1 MGKKTTIQDIA
12 DALGISRNTVSKAI
26 NNSDGIADAT
36 REKILQKA
44 IEMDYK
50 QFSYVSTLLSAGQ
63 GETAGTEHKGTIA
76 LFNITYLSNSHFAS
90 TMMDKIHEEISRLGY
105 SFVIN
110 RVSHEN
116 IENLTLPKT
125 FDKDQVTAI
134 ICTEIFDPAYSD
146 MICSLGIPVLFVDGP
161 ARRGAR
167 SVQADQLMMDNKTE
181 ITRFVTS
188 LIDRGITRIG
198 FIGDYDHCQSF
209 WERYN
214 AFRFAMISADVAID
228 KRFILKPHE
237 TFNRNLMIDELGDLL
252 DNLDEMPDAFICAN
266 DFVAIDAMQLLAQRD
281 RKLLKKI
288 RFLGFDDSHESRI
301 FYPALSTVHIHSQAM
316 AFSALHLLVSRIE
329 EPSLDYRTIYVST
342 DLVLRE
348 STEF

>member
-1 MGKKTTIQDIA
+1 MSKKVTIQDIA

-26 NNSDGIADAT
+26 NNTDGIADAT
-36 REKILQKA
+36 RERIIQKA
-44 IEMDYK
+44 IEMGYK
-50 QFSYVSTLLSAGQ
+50 QFSYVSSLLSA
-63 GETAGTEHKGTIA
+63 EAGTASNSEQLGTIA
-76 LFNITYLSNSHFAS
+76 LFNTTYLNNSHFAS
-90 TMMDKIHEEISRLGY
+90 PMMDKIYEEINQLGY
-105 SFVIN
+105 TFVIF

-116 IENLTLPKT
+116 IQDMTLPKT
-125 FDKDQVTAI
+125 FNKDKITAI

-146 MICSLGIPVLFVDGP
+146 MICNLGIPVLFVDGP

-167 SVQADQLMMDNKTE
+167 PVQADILLMDNFTE
-181 ITRFVTS
+181 ISRFVAS
-188 LIDRGITRIG
+188 LIDRGLTRIG

-266 DFVAIDAMQLLAQRD
+266 DFVAIDAMQLLAQKD
-281 RKLLKKI
+281 RKLLKQI

-316 AFSALHLLVSRIE
+316 AFSALHLLMSRIK
-329 EPSLDYRTIYVST
+329 EPSMDYRTIYVAT